1 MQIQNEF
8 EVAAPP
14 ERVYA
19 FLLDV
24 NRIVNCMPGAELS
37 EVVDPNTFNGKVKI
51 KVGPITVSY
60 KGTARISERD
70 EAAHRATLQAEGRE
84 TTGPGSARAT
94 AVMTVEP
101 ADSGSRVRLATDF
114 NVAGRVANFGRG
126 VMEDVS
132 RRLVNQMA
140 ACIKSNLEAAEAQEE
155 TTAAAPAAAGS
166 NEPPQG
172 GFQPPAAPARTEPAP
187 AEPAGPRSE
196 AAPAESAAPAP
207 APAAAPAPAP
217 TPVPRPAPS
226 ATVPAA
232 AKPVNALSLFFAIL
246 WDRIKR
252 LFGRG

>member
-14 ERVYA
+14 DRVYA

-37 EVVDPNTFNGKVKI
+37 EVVDPDTFNGKVKI

-60 KGTARISERD
+60 KGTARIAERD
-70 EAAHRATLQAEGRE
+70 EAAHSATLQAEGRE
-84 TTGPGSARAT
+84 TTGPGSARAK

-101 ADSGSRVRLATDF
+101 AESGSRVRLATDF

-132 RRLVNQMA
+132 RRLVSQMA
-140 ACIKSNLEAAEAQEE
+140 ACIKSNLEAAEAQQP
-155 TTAAAPAAAGS
+155 AAEPAPAPPGGY
-166 NEPPQG
+166 EPPQG
-172 GFQPPAAPARTEPAP
+172 GFQPPAAAT
-187 AEPAGPRSE
+187 
-196 AAPAESAAPAP
+196 SAQ
-207 APAAAPAPAP
+207 PAPAP
-217 TPVPRPAPS
+217 TPAAEAEPRNEAPPAPPPAPAPNPRPAPAAS
-226 ATVPAA
+226 TPAP